1 MNRLTS
7 SANMIALLAL
17 SLLLPACAT
26 QPPSTATAA
35 PAAKPAPRAA
45 PAVTGT
51 RGRPEFP
58 GFRRVVRNDTEY
70 FCQASTPTGSRT
82 RRGDQCYTR
91 DELKRMEETN
101 RDVFKDAAGGSSH
114 DTLKMDPAR

>member
-91 DELKRMEETN
+91 DELKRMEEIN
-101 RDVFKDAAGGSSH
+101 RDVFKGAASGSSN
-114 DTLKMDPAR
+114 DTLKMDAPR

>member
-1 MNRLTS
+1 MVNRFNTPASGIYLAALGLLLSACAGS
-7 SANMIALLAL
+7 SA
-17 SLLLPACAT
+17 SKPAAV
-26 QPPSTATAA
+26 PRKPAAA
-35 PAAKPAPRAA
+35 PVAASAKQ
-45 PAVTGT
+45 
-51 RGRPEFP
+51 GRPEFP

-82 RRGDQCYTR
+82 RRGDQCFTR